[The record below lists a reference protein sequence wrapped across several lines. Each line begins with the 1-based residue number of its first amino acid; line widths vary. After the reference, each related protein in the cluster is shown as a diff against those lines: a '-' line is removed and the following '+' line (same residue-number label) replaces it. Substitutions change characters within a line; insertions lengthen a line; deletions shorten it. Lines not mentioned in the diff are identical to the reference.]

1 MIGLEMKQYLI
12 NLLVAALA
20 VLAPIQSIMIVV
32 GVLLAADFVTGIL
45 KAFKLK
51 ETISSRAMARSIYKM
66 LAYQLLIITGFLLEK
81 YLIQD
86 VIPVT
91 KLLAATIGL
100 VEFKSIAE
108 NVNILTGLSIKV
120 ITDRL
125 QKRD

>member
-1 MIGLEMKQYLI
+1 MKQTLI
-12 NLLVAALA
+12 NLSLAALA

-32 GVLLAADFVTGIL
+32 AILIGADFITGIM
-45 KAFKLK
+45 KAYKLK
-51 ETISSRAMARSIYKM
+51 EAITSRAMARSIYKM
-66 LAYQLLIITGFLLEK
+66 LAYQLLILTGFLLEK

-86 VIPVT
+86 ILPIT